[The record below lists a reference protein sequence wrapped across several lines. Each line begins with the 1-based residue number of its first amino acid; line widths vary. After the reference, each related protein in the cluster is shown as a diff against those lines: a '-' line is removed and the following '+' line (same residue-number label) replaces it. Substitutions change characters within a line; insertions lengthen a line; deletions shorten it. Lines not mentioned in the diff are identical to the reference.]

1 MKTVVLVRDLTINV
15 PRLLLLLSLNWNL
28 LPTTN
33 PCGFVDVNVV
43 KELDVTAVDWTDG
56 LTVRTYWSVVIPTSP
71 VVLAIAIVFLDGTDV
86 NLA

>member
-1 MKTVVLVRDLTINV
+1 MRDLTINV
-15 PRLLLLLSLNWNL
+15 PKLLLLLSLNWNL
-28 LPTTN
+28 FPTTN

-43 KELDVTAVDWTDG
+43 STSLAPLLAVDWTDG
-56 LTVRTYWSVVIPTSP
+56 LTKRANWSVVIPTSP